1 MSARELVA
9 VVALLAVIAL
19 GLFTLAELMQFPAA
33 PRLG

>member
-9 VVALLAVIAL
+9 VVGLLALMVL
-19 GLFTLAELMQFPAA
+19 GLFTLAELLTFAP